1 MSKVIRWSCLILIGC
16 LTVSITLVDG
26 KEMKPDWSGFISLQS
41 RTFAQPPTY
50 AGQKRADGSLVLAPE
65 FSLTWSRGRCAIAFE
80 GFLRWDAVDSRRT
93 HVDVR
98 ELYWEAAW
106 DVLELRL
113 GVGHV
118 FWGVTES
125 QHLVDVVNQ
134 TDLVERSDGESKLG
148 QTMVQATVVQPW
160 GTLEM
165 YVLPWFRKRSFPGKN
180 GRLRPPVAVRGDA
193 SFGTDGLERHLAL
206 AGRWTQT
213 IRAFDVGLSH
223 FWGTSRDPML
233 MVTPQGEFAAHYD
246 RIHQTGLELQA
257 IAGGWL
263 LKMEAIH
270 RSGQGD
276 RFLATTAGFEYT
288 FSNVKRSGADIGV
301 LLEYLWDERDET
313 ASPFTDDLFFGA
325 RVALN
330 DVQSSELLAGAIVD
344 RTSSSTLFLLE
355 AGRRVGEK
363 WKVEAEARGFLGV
376 NNKTDPFYAVR
387 RDGHLEIKVA
397 RWF

>member
-1 MSKVIRWSCLILIGC
+1 V
-16 LTVSITLVDG
+16 
-26 KEMKPDWSGFISLQS
+26 
-41 RTFAQPPTY
+41 
-50 AGQKRADGSLVLAPE
+50 VLAPE
-65 FSLTWSRGRCAIAFE
+65 LSLTWNRGRRVVAFE

-98 ELYWEAAW
+98 ELYWEAVW

-113 GVGHV
+113 GMGHV

-148 QTMVQATVVQPW
+148 QAMVQATLVRSW

-193 SFGTDGLERHLAL
+193 SFGTDGLERHLGL

-213 IRAFDVGLSH
+213 ISAFDVGLSH
-223 FWGTSRDPML
+223 FWGISRDPML

-288 FSNVKRSGADIGV
+288 FSNVKRTGADIGV

-330 DVQSSELLAGAIVD
+330 DVQTSELLAGAIVD
-344 RTSSSTLFLLE
+344 RTSSSTVFLLE

-363 WKVEAEARGFLGV
+363 WKVEAEARGFLSV
-376 NNKTDPFYAVR
+376 NNKTDPIYAVR